1 MNDLQR
7 EINLL
12 KEINKELIER
22 FKNVENYYI
31 KDLAKKNKKLI
42 KMPKEAVDMYN
53 IMEGNVKIKK
63 VK

>member
-31 KDLAKKNKKLI
+31 KDLAKKNKKLV

-53 IMEGNVKIKK
+53 IMQNNYKGE
-63 VK
+63 

>member
-1 MNDLQR
+1 MSNQE
-7 EINLL
+7 EIERL
-12 KEINKELIER
+12 KLINKELIER

-53 IMEGNVKIKK
+53 IMQNNYKGE
-63 VK
+63 

>member
-1 MNDLQR
+1 MSNQE
-7 EINLL
+7 EIERL
-12 KEINKELIER
+12 KLINKELIER

-53 IMEGNVKIKK
+53 IMEGNVKVKK